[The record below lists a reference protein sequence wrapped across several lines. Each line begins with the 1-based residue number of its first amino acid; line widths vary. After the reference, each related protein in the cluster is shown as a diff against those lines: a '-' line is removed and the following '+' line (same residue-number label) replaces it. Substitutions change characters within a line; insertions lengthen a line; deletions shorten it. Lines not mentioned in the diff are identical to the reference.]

1 MNTSWTTKP
10 ETKWQT
16 VKTSQLCVK
25 KISITPAVHSSG
37 HNTVVVV
44 KYMYKYT
51 RNKEQYQ
58 IQMFNVLLL
67 FFCKYNNMHFVSK
80 RGNNND
86 DDTNNGT
93 WSVYLQ
99 TFLLFF
105 GFYLVESYNSFLFIS
120 KKKYDKLYIYIFK
133 RKRRRMG
140 TLCDENDDN
149 RHKFLENI
157 TSHARNIIFVCSV
170 PHSMRF
176 FFLLCLIQYYFGM
189 LLHVQVT
196 FVLIVLKYVNNL

>member
-1 MNTSWTTKP
+1 M
-10 ETKWQT
+10 
-16 VKTSQLCVK
+16 
-25 KISITPAVHSSG
+25 ISIFTNISS
-37 HNTVVVV
+37 VF
-44 KYMYKYT
+44 
-51 RNKEQYQ
+51 R
-58 IQMFNVLLL
+58 
-67 FFCKYNNMHFVSK
+67 
-80 RGNNND
+80 
-86 DDTNNGT
+86 
-93 WSVYLQ
+93 
-99 TFLLFF
+99 
-105 GFYLVESYNSFLFIS
+105 FLFSRIVQFFS
-120 KKKYDKLYIYIFK
+120 FHLKKKYDKLYIYIFK